1 MPEFSPEVKNGTGRG
16 QERVGREGQAGP
28 VPSWQRSEAHGTVT
42 VRSGEG
48 TGGQLVQI
56 FPQTPNSLACFSVN
70 SKNTQWGNVSKKQIH
85 LLPALLARL
94 PRGDCQAPP
103 QPWAGERFGRTR
115 PCWAEGWCLPR
126 VAAPVPGEGAER
138 GRGDGSRG
146 RQAPL
151 PGRRPSQLWRG
162 QGSQAAHP
170 FHC

>member
-1 MPEFSPEVKNGTGRG
+1 MGQEGDKSGWAGRDRQAQSPPGRG
-16 QERVGREGQAGP
+16 QRHMELSQLDQEKGR
-28 VPSWQRSEAHGTVT
+28 
-42 VRSGEG
+42 
-48 TGGQLVQI
+48 GGQLVQI

-115 PCWAEGWCLPR
+115 PCRAEGWCLPR
-126 VAAPVPGEGAER
+126 VAAPVPGEGAEG